1 MQDLPDVERGG
12 HRLVQAGERARAFGV
27 FAGLLKQAVLFDRQR
42 GLVGEAREQ
51 RDLVRA
57 KASPLLRVHVQYAD
71 YAAVRPER
79 HTEKAVESQIDG
91 GPLVAWI
98 VARVLSPIRDDDGLA
113 RRDHGA
119 TQTLA
124 HGDPRAGHDGGGR
137 FGAGSD
143 DQVVAVA
150 QPKPRAFDLEQRR
163 RRIHDEI
170 ENLPALL
177 DGREPAGDVVE
188 NLEAAAL
195 AILCAVRM
203 RRRRAF
209 GHLDEVGRQSSCK
222 PSAARAHQ
230 RIR

>member
-1 MQDLPDVERGG
+1 MAARLWRGSW
-12 HRLVQAGERARAFGV
+12 RVSSARSV
-27 FAGLLKQAVLFDRQR
+27 TTT
-42 GLVGEAREQ
+42 
-51 RDLVRA
+51 
-57 KASPLLRVHVQYAD
+57 ASP
-71 YAAVRPER
+71 AV
-79 HTEKAVESQIDG
+79 T
-91 GPLVAWI
+91 
-98 VARVLSPIRDDDGLA
+98 
-113 RRDHGA
+113 
-119 TQTLA
+119 
-124 HGDPRAGHDGGGR
+124 RAGHDGGGR

-209 GHLDEVGRQSSCK
+209 GHWMRSGDKVPASRAPPELINESGNLSRPVPRRRGRDGTEPPIC
-222 PSAARAHQ
+222 PR
-230 RIR
+230 RV